1 MLQVSTSTPSAQ
13 APGAPLPDD
22 PTLADDG
29 RIAFTPL
36 LMRSPM
42 PAAQRSVPP
51 QEWTAVRANLQ
62 RAANAIEQRS
72 FEAGRLPQGPGIV
85 AQLVLKCPQLLLVPM
100 RSMAASYNVLRD
112 VLQVQSCDRS
122 SAAWIPYCC
131 VIKQACHGYGSTP
144 AAA

>member
-51 QEWTAVRANLQ
+51 HEWATVRANLR
-62 RAANAIEQRS
+62 RAASAIEQRS
-72 FEAGRLPQGPGIV
+72 FEAGRLPQGPGVV
-85 AQLVLKCPQLLLVPM
+85 AQLVLKCPQLLLLPM

-112 VLQVQSCDRS
+112 VMQVHLGDSPVT
-122 SAAWIPYCC
+122 AAR
-131 VIKQACHGYGSTP
+131 
-144 AAA
+144 